1 MSNEYALQQIVGH
14 SAWTDQLRKQIT
26 QVAPYHYS
34 VLITGPTGTGKE
46 LVARAVHAISPRGEH
61 PFIPVN
67 CATVPGGLFDSQLFG
82 HLKGAFTGAQY
93 SALGCFRAADQGTIF
108 LDEIGELD
116 LDLQAKLLRVLQ
128 DKCVTPVGSH
138 ESIPVDVRVLAAT
151 NRDLTRECK
160 AGRFRQDLF
169 YRLNVVRLETVGLE
183 ERPQDILSLAE
194 HFLAKVVVDSGLPLK
209 RLSDDAQE
217 LLTAYDWPGNVRE
230 LQHLIERAVIFSHED
245 VLGCDAFP
253 QLDDVLS
260 QRDNLAQRDDGQFE
274 PAGPQLFESADPGE
288 WPTLD
293 DVQREHI
300 RKTLEETGF
309 NRSAAARMLGVD
321 RKVLARKIKK
331 FGIQVPAGRSS

>member
-1 MSNEYALQQIVGH
+1 MTNELALQHIVGR
-14 SAWTDQLRKQIT
+14 SAWTDQLRQQIQ

-46 LVARAVHAISPRGEH
+46 LVARAVHDSSTRNAQ

-82 HLKGAFTGAQY
+82 HVKGAFTGAQY
-93 SALGCFRAADQGTIF
+93 AALGCFRAADGGTIF

-128 DKCVTPVGSH
+128 EKCVTPVGSH

-151 NRDLTRECK
+151 NRDLAAEVA
-160 AGRFRQDLF
+160 AGRFREDLY
-169 YRLNVVRLETVGLE
+169 YRLNVVRVETAGLADH
-183 ERPQDILSLAE
+183 PDDILALAE
-194 HFLAKVVVDSGLPLK
+194 HFLAKAAIDSGLPHK
-209 RLSDDAQE
+209 RLSQAAAE

-230 LQHLIERAVIFSHED
+230 LQHLLERAVVFSQSD
-245 VLGCDAFP
+245 VLDVDAFP
-253 QLDDVLS
+253 QLADAIVPHDVE
-260 QRDNLAQRDDGQFE
+260 R
-274 PAGPQLFESADPGE
+274 GPKLFDTQDSSPEDVELVEESSD

-293 DVQREHI
+293 EIQREHI
-300 RKTLEETGF
+300 QRTLEATGF
-309 NRSAAARMLGVD
+309 NRSAAARQLGVD

-331 FGIQVPAGRSS
+331 YGIEVPV

>member
-1 MSNEYALQQIVGH
+1 MNSMSNEHALQHIVGR

-46 LVARAVHAISPRGEH
+46 LVARAVHASSPRSDH

-93 SALGCFRAADQGTIF
+93 AALGCFRAANEGTIF

-138 ESIPVDVRVLAAT
+138 ESIPVNVRVLAAT
-151 NRDLTRECK
+151 NRDLAKECE
-160 AGRFRQDLF
+160 AGRFREDLF
-169 YRLNVVRLETVGLE
+169 YRLNVVRMETVGLRQ
-183 ERPQDILSLAE
+183 RPQDVLTLAD
-194 HFLAKVVVDSGLPLK
+194 HFLAKVTVESGLPLK
-209 RLSDDAQE
+209 RLSDNAQK
-217 LLTAYDWPGNVRE
+217 LLATYDWPGNVRE
-230 LQHLIERAVIFSHED
+230 LQHLIERAVIFSHDD
-245 VLGCDAFP
+245 VLDCDAFP
-253 QLDDVLS
+253 QLDSVARPTGEES
-260 QRDNLAQRDDGQFE
+260 FE
-274 PAGPQLFESADPGE
+274 PTTPRLFESDDDA
-288 WPTLD
+288 WPSLD

-300 RKTLEETGF
+300 RKTLEETAF
-309 NRSAAARMLGVD
+309 NRSAAARMLGID
-321 RKVLARKIKK
+321 RKVLARKMKK
-331 FGIQVPAGRSS
+331 FGIDAPAGRTS

>member
-1 MSNEYALQQIVGH
+1 MSNEHALQQIVGR

-34 VLITGPTGTGKE
+34 VLVTGPTGTGKE
-46 LVARAVHAISPRGEH
+46 LVARAIHAFSPRSDH

-82 HLKGAFTGAQY
+82 HMKGAFTGAQY
-93 SALGCFRAADQGTIF
+93 SALGCFRAANQGTIF

-151 NRDLTRECK
+151 NRDLAKECA
-160 AGRFRQDLF
+160 AGRFREDLF
-169 YRLNVVRLETVGLE
+169 YRLNVVRMETAALR
-183 ERPQDILSLAE
+183 ERPQDIIALAE
-194 HFLAKVVVDSGLPLK
+194 HFLAKVAVDSGLPLK
-209 RLSDDAQE
+209 RLSPAAQK
-217 LLTAYDWPGNVRE
+217 LLTVYDWPGNVRE
-230 LQHLIERAVIFSHED
+230 LQHLIERAVIFSHDDE
-245 VLGCDAFP
+245 LGCDAFP
-253 QLDDVLS
+253 QLDEVAAK
-260 QRDNLAQRDDGQFE
+260 QGQVIAQVE
-274 PAGPQLFESADPGE
+274 TAGPRLFEAEDNTQ

-300 RKTLEETGF
+300 RKTLAETGF

-321 RKVLARKIKK
+321 RKVLARKIQKY
-331 FGIQVPAGRSS
+331 GIEVPTARSS